1 MIQKELRK
9 LAAVDADLKQK
20 TSIIAAKLVRLETER
35 TVIKNKINSLNI
47 FSPISGNVTDMADGL
62 ADMQWIGDGQRL
74 LAIKGSSSFI
84 ITSYISEEDIGRI
97 HKDGLCQFSLLN
109 KFQSINCKIENIAQ
123 SAESIL
129 EDEMLAS
136 MFGGDISAKHVD
148 DYLVPNT
155 AVYKITARINE
166 QNFNITRKALG
177 ILKLEADKK
186 NIIERFWHWALG
198 VIIRES
204 GM

>member
-1 MIQKELRK
+1 
-9 LAAVDADLKQK
+9 
-20 TSIIAAKLVRLETER
+20 
-35 TVIKNKINSLNI
+35 
-47 FSPISGNVTDMADGL
+47 
-62 ADMQWIGDGQRL
+62 
-74 LAIKGSSSFI
+74 
-84 ITSYISEEDIGRI
+84 
-97 HKDGLCQFSLLN
+97 
-109 KFQSINCKIENIAQ
+109 
-123 SAESIL
+123 
-129 EDEMLAS
+129 MLAS